1 MYNIPS
7 IGGFLP
13 WLGWKMFL
21 FGTMDPGNGS
31 PVLPPQSQAGNMF
44 YTVPDKKEEEKTNE
58 TTKSDINS

>member
-1 MYNIPS
+1 
-7 IGGFLP
+7 
-13 WLGWKMFL
+13 MFL